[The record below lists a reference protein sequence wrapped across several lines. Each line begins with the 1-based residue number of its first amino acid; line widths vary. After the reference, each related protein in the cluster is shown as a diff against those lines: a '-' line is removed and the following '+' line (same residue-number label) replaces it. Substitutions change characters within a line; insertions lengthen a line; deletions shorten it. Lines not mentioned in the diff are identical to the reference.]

1 MKVFLFSTL
10 AVALLATAPLR
21 ADVSQRDLNYGYALL
36 HHLCDQETQVSMIA
50 IIKTTPPEVA
60 RLTKEISQS
69 AKEDMAN
76 LDELADHNPAI
87 HFGENGLPTIET
99 QTRDLIEKEKQH
111 LLLFG
116 SKDTDFAKAL
126 VLSQIEAS
134 TYAENL
140 AKALAD
146 DETNPHRAEVLRHIG
161 SRWAAI
167 KDKSYSLL
175 YKM

>member
-1 MKVFLFSTL
+1 MKVFFLHRPI

-21 ADVSQRDLNYGYALL
+21 ADLSQHDLNDGYALL
-36 HHLCDQETQVSMIA
+36 HHICDQESQVNMIT
-50 IIKTTPPEVA
+50 IIKTTPPDVA

-69 AKEDMAN
+69 AKEDKAN
-76 LDELADHNPAI
+76 LDEL
-87 HFGENGLPTIET
+87 GLLMIPPSILKRTDCLTIET
-99 QTRDLIEKEKQH
+99 QTRASIEKEKQH

-116 SKDTDFAKAL
+116 SKSGDFAKAL

-140 AKALAD
+140 ANALAD
-146 DETNPHRAEVLRHIG
+146 DETSSHRAEVLRHIA

-167 KDKSYSLL
+167 KDRSYLIAL
-175 YKM
+175 